1 MNNVVVIGSLNIDLV
16 TKIERLP
23 LQGETISIIDQTT
36 NFGGKGAN
44 QAVAAARQGANVTF
58 IGATGDDDNGELFNE
73 LLKKENINTDYIV
86 KKDKPTG
93 TATILLEANGHNTI
107 LVHGGANMDLNK
119 ADVEKATKVL
129 RDADVVVAQLEVPKE
144 AVEAAFKIAKVGGAI
159 TVLNPAPITH
169 DLGNELISNTDLI
182 IPNETEAAALVN
194 ASKSTDLKTIEDTIY
209 QQLRVQGL
217 KNVIITLGDKG
228 VYYNILNEPGFL
240 PIFTV
245 DTIDTT
251 AAGDTFIGTVVASL
265 RHDMLSMRELLLR
278 STMASSLAVSKAGAI
293 SSIPY
298 KKAVDEKINQL
309 GNYEASR

>member
-23 LQGETISIIDQTT
+23 LRGETISIIDQTT

-107 LVHGGANMDLNK
+107 LDLNK

-169 DLGNELISNTDLI
+169 NLGKELINNTDLI

-245 DTIDTT
+245 DTVDTT

-265 RHDMLSMRELLLR
+265 RHDMLYMRELLLR
-278 STMASSLAVSKAGAI
+278 SSMASSLAVSKAGAI

-298 KKAVDEKINQL
+298 NKAVDEKINQL